1 MSEKDLKLIND
12 LAKKELER
20 VGSMTKE
27 EARRKLVDAGILNKN
42 GKYTKPYK
50 NLERAVSR

>member
-20 VGSMTKE
+20 VGTMTKE

-42 GKYTKPYK
+42 GKYTKHYK
-50 NLERAVSR
+50 NLERAVTR

>member
-50 NLERAVSR
+50 NLERAVTR

>member
-20 VGSMTKE
+20 AGSMTKE
-27 EARRKLVDAGILNKN
+27 EARRKLVDAGILHKN

-50 NLERAVSR
+50 NLERAVTR

>member
-20 VGSMTKE
+20 VGGMTKE
-27 EARRKLVDAGILNKN
+27 EARHKLVDAGILNKN

-50 NLERAVSR
+50 NLERAVTR